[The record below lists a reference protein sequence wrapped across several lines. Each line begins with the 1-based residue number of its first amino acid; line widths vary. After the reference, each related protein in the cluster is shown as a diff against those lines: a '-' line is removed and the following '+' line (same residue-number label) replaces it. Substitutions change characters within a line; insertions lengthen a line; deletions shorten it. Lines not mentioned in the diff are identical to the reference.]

1 VDESEDPLAPLAR
14 AAQRG
19 DDRAVRELLRAVAPT
34 VLAVVRAILGRES
47 ADVEDVAQDAFVGL
61 LHGLDAFRF
70 ECTVSHYARRV
81 AVRRAAAALRHARAL
96 RRASPVAPLDDDLP
110 ARGTPHDDLLAN
122 RQLAQWRVL
131 LTELPVAQ
139 AEALAMKVVLGYS
152 LEEIAQ
158 ATGVPV
164 NTVRS
169 RMLTAKETMRQR
181 IERDPRLADLAEAID
196 GPS

>member
-1 VDESEDPLAPLAR
+1 
-14 AAQRG
+14 
-19 DDRAVRELLRAVAPT
+19 
-34 VLAVVRAILGRES
+34 
-47 ADVEDVAQDAFVGL
+47 
-61 LHGLDAFRF
+61 
-70 ECTVSHYARRV
+70 
-81 AVRRAAAALRHARAL
+81 
-96 RRASPVAPLDDDLP
+96 
-110 ARGTPHDDLLAN
+110 
-122 RQLAQWRVL
+122 
-131 LTELPVAQ
+131 
-139 AEALAMKVVLGYS
+139 MKVVLGYS